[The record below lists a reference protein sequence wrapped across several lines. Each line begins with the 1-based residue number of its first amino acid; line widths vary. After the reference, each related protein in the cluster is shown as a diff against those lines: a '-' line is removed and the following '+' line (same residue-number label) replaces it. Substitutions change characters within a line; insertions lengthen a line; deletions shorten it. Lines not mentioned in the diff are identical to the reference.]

1 MYITI
6 LVIVILFIILFKK
19 KETFK
24 NSNFEKIKNIKSN
37 ILIIGNSKNIVNKN
51 MGKKIDTFDN
61 IIRFNDYKIKDFEND
76 IGTKTN
82 IHFVNHLNG
91 ENKVF
96 VNNLKDDKLY
106 ITYLFKTN
114 RNKKNNKNFEKI
126 KNKYPLEYLYD
137 DAKKYIKKKKIVDKI
152 PHLRLGLIAICCMLY
167 YKKKVIIYGF
177 DTENNTSGEHYQ
189 NHRNFNEK
197 VHNNET
203 ERKILKYLIDNKF
216 ITILE

>member
-6 LVIVILFIILFKK
+6 LIIVILFFLLFKK
-19 KETFK
+19 KENFK
-24 NSNFEKIKNIKSN
+24 NSNLKKIKNINST
-37 ILIIGNSKNIVNKN
+37 ILIVGNSKNIIDKN

-76 IGTKTN
+76 VGTKTS

-91 ENKVF
+91 KNKDF

-106 ITYLFKTN
+106 ITYLIKTK
-114 RNKKNNKNFEKI
+114 RNKNNIKNFKKI
-126 KNKYPLEYLYD
+126 KNKYPLEYLYNI
-137 DAKKYIKKKKIVDKI
+137 ARKFIKNKKIVNKI

-197 VHNNET
+197 VHNNDI
-203 ERKILKYLIDNKF
+203 EREILKYLIDNKL